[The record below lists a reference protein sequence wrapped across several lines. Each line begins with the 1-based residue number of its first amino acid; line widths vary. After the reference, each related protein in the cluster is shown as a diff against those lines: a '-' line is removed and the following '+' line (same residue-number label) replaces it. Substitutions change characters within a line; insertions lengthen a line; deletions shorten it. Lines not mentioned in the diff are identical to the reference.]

1 MGRKAVV
8 TVGVGRLVGS
18 QKYKKVQAALDC
30 TTTTTTDGIWEVL
43 DFANRQSIFLF
54 SSCFRNYIQHVL
66 RAQPKGL

>member
-18 QKYKKVQAALDC
+18 QKYKKAQAALDC

-43 DFANRQSIFLF
+43 DFANRQSNFIFQLF
-54 SSCFRNYIQHVL
+54 QELHSACFESP
-66 RAQPKGL
+66 A